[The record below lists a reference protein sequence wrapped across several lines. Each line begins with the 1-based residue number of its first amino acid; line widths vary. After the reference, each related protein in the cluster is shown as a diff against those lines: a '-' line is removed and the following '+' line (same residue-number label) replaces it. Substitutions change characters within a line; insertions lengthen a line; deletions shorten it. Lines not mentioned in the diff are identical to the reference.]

1 MTQDPNP
8 ALSLTSPISSARI
21 LCQVCGCSNAE
32 DREHCRRCQN
42 KLMVVSAASSE
53 DDIAFDRAFDEGF
66 SFDEHLLERISVLE
80 EVVKRGADTLRQL
93 LGAVRKQERNIL
105 VNNTGL
111 SVLRELLEQRRILAR
126 GEWSELWQARMDD
139 QMLAL
144 EKRERFLNRQERI
157 LALFGG
163 DGREEFTGYLQ
174 EAENALSSF
183 DAAGARRAF
192 EAAFRLDENNYE
204 LAYLLGES
212 YFDEG
217 DSESALSFFSRVLE
231 LKPDHYEGLVYGGA
245 LHYER
250 SDLRR
255 AEQLLRRAAG
265 LHPDAFLPHFSLGSV
280 YLGRGDL
287 PRAVAHLERAAA
299 IDPVPQALL
308 LLGSCL
314 YEMGRLGEAIRRLR
328 EAVSADPALEEAHQ
342 LLGLAYLDRRWNRKA
357 LDALSQA
364 QRLSPKQM
372 RYRDLVLYLTGR
384 TDDGALRLEGE
395 AAQLFA
401 RAAKYLERDDLKQA
415 LVTYRQALA
424 LAPDHPLL
432 LMSYALVCLQ
442 LDRGREIEALSRKV
456 LELEPDE
463 FLKATAYATLI
474 EALRSQGKFLEG
486 NRIGLRL
493 LDEGKSNFTKT
504 LACYEM
510 AFNLA
515 EMEEDLDAALDYAR
529 RSVELS
535 PEELKQFPLAA
546 LGWVHYKRRE
556 FAEAIDFLSR
566 SSELAPSTTT
576 LNHLGMA
583 LLASGKKDQAKTVLA
598 RARDLREKGRGV
610 EDRMIECVRGER
622 RIGEHHGVDRE
633 K

>member
-1 MTQDPNP
+1 MSQDSTDTSNPGMT
-8 ALSLTSPISSARI
+8 LSSALL
-21 LCQVCGCSNAE
+21 LCQVCGAPNPE
-32 DREHCRRCQN
+32 EREHCRRCQT
-42 KLMVVSAASSE
+42 KLLVVSGPSTEE
-53 DDIAFDRAFDEGF
+53 DLVFDRAFDEGF

-80 EVVKRGADTLRQL
+80 EVVKRGTETLRQL

-111 SVLRELLEQRRILAR
+111 SVLRELLEQRRVLAR

-139 QMLAL
+139 QMLSL
-144 EKRERFLNRQERI
+144 EKRERFLGRRDRI

-163 DGREEFTGYLQ
+163 ARREDFEGLLQ
-174 EAENALSSF
+174 EAENALVSF
-183 DAAGARRAF
+183 DADGARRAF
-192 EAAFRLDENNYE
+192 EAAYSLDESNYE

-212 YFDEG
+212 FFDEG
-217 DSESALSFFSRVLE
+217 DSENALAYFRRVLE

-280 YLGRGDL
+280 YMGRGDL
-287 PRAVAHLERAAA
+287 PRAVAHLERAAQ
-299 IDPVPQALL
+299 IDPVPQALF

-314 YEMGRLGEAIRRLR
+314 YEMGRLGESIRRLE
-328 EAVSADPALEEAHQ
+328 EAVKADPALEEGHQ

-357 LDALSQA
+357 LEALSQA

-384 TDDGALRLEGE
+384 SDDGALRLEGE

-415 LVTYRQALA
+415 LVTYRQALVQ
-424 LAPDHPLL
+424 APDHPLL

-463 FLKATAYATLI
+463 LLKATAYATLI
-474 EALRSQGKFLEG
+474 EALRSQGKFVEG

-504 LACYEM
+504 LACYEI

-515 EMEEDLDAALDYAR
+515 EMEEDLDAALDYAQ

-556 FAEAIDFLSR
+556 FDEAIDFLSR

-583 LLASGKKDQAKTVLA
+583 LLASGEKDQAKTVLA
-598 RARDLREKGRGV
+598 KARDLREKGRGV

-622 RIGEHHGVDRE
+622 LMSDHHPIDR
-633 K
+633 KK